1 MKRIVANEQYCI
13 GCRLCEVHCLVAH
26 SGVGRSRLSSLA
38 RRIIK
43 AYKDE
48 SPRAEPRL
56 LVEEQGHVSFA
67 VQCRHCDDAP
77 CLDACISGA
86 MHRTEEGTV
95 LCDEDRCVGCWMC
108 VMVCPYGVIH
118 CRREE
123 APKPGAPKAAEQRPP
138 LRKIASKCDFCV
150 GQATPACVL
159 NCPNEALSLVEE

>member
-26 SGVGRSRLSSLA
+26 TRLGASPGTSLA
-38 RRIIK
+38 RRIVK
-43 AYKDE
+43 AYKDTDA
-48 SPRAEPRL
+48 RAEPRVH
-56 LVEEQGHVSFA
+56 VEEQGHVSFA

-108 VMVCPYGVIH
+108 VMVCPYGVIR

-123 APKPGAPKAAEQRPP
+123 PAVAGAPEGAERRRAV
-138 LRKIASKCDFCV
+138 RKIASKCDFCA

-159 NCPNEALSLVEE
+159 NCPNEALSVEE